1 MSKDKKRFNKSYYLA
16 IHRQKNDE
24 HSKEVNEM
32 TIEEWRGK
40 LKEKVKKGAKKNKKR
55 YKKTISKVIYG
66 TTAEERF
73 KEIHGVTIEE
83 WNAKKEEEF
92 ITKTG
97 MNYDEWYIKQV
108 NSLTPIDYLKN
119 YSGAVSQDDV
129 ELVKDLQ
136 KLGLND
142 GVINVL
148 LDYVNI
154 VSKIGFIHSL
164 VREMGESWLKKNVLT
179 IESAIAFVREEW
191 KN

>member
-1 MSKDKKRFNKSYYLA
+1 MSKDKKRYKKSYYLA
-16 IHRQKNDE
+16 KHRQKNEE
-24 HSKEVNEM
+24 HSKEINEM
-32 TIEEWRGK
+32 TIKEWRK
-40 LKEKVKKGAKKNKKR
+40 KHEEKAKKGVKKNKKR
-55 YKKTISKVIYG
+55 YKKKSNKVIHG

-73 KEIHGVTIEE
+73 KEIHGATIEE

-97 MNYDEWYIKQV
+97 MSYDEWYIKQV

-119 YSGAVSQDDV
+119 YNGAVSQDDV

-142 GVINVL
+142 GVIIVL
-148 LDYVNI
+148 LDYVGI
-154 VSKIGFIHSL
+154 VSEIGFIHSL
-164 VREMGESWLKKNVLT
+164 VKEMGESWLKKNVLT

>member
-1 MSKDKKRFNKSYYLA
+1 MSKDKKRLKKSYYLVK
-16 IHRQKNDE
+16 HRQKNEE
-24 HSKEVNEM
+24 HSKEINEM

-40 LKEKVKKGAKKNKKR
+40 LEEKAKKGAKKNKKR
-55 YKKTISKVIYG
+55 NKKISSKVIYG

-83 WNAKKEEEF
+83 WNTKKEEEF

-97 MNYDEWYIKQV
+97 MSYAEWYIKQV
-108 NSLTPIDYLKN
+108 NSLTPIDYLKSCN
-119 YSGAVSQDDV
+119 GAVSQDDV

>member
-1 MSKDKKRFNKSYYLA
+1 MSKDKN
-16 IHRQKNDE
+16 
-24 HSKEVNEM
+24 
-32 TIEEWRGK
+32 
-40 LKEKVKKGAKKNKKR
+40 R
-55 YKKTISKVIYG
+55 YKGINGKVIHG

-73 KEIHGVTIEE
+73 KEIHGITIEE

-97 MNYDEWYIKQV
+97 MSYVEWYIKQV

-119 YSGAVSQDDV
+119 RNDVVSQDDI

-136 KLGLND
+136 NLGLND
-142 GVINVL
+142 GVIIVL

-154 VSKIGFIHSL
+154 VSRIGFIHSL
-164 VREMGESWLKKNVLT
+164 VREMGESWLKKNVIT

>member
-1 MSKDKKRFNKSYYLA
+1 MSKDKKRLKKSYYLVK
-16 IHRQKNDE
+16 HRQKNEE

-40 LKEKVKKGAKKNKKR
+40 LEEKAKKGAKKNKKQ
-55 YKKTISKVIYG
+55 YKKISSKVIYG

-97 MNYDEWYIKQV
+97 MSYDEWYIKQV

-119 YSGAVSQDDV
+119 CNGAVSQDDV

-164 VREMGESWLKKNVLT
+164 VREMGLSWLKKNVLT
-179 IESAIAFVREEW
+179 IEKAIAFVREEW

>member
-1 MSKDKKRFNKSYYLA
+1 MS
-16 IHRQKNDE
+16 
-24 HSKEVNEM
+24 
-32 TIEEWRGK
+32 
-40 LKEKVKKGAKKNKKR
+40 KNKKR
-55 YKKTISKVIYG
+55 YKKVSGKVIHG

-83 WNAKKEEEF
+83 WNAKQEEEF
-92 ITKTG
+92 IAKTG
-97 MNYDEWYIKQV
+97 MSYDEWYIKQV
-108 NSLTPIDYLKN
+108 NSSTPIDYLKN
-119 YSGAVSQDDV
+119 RNGAVSQDDV

-142 GVINVL
+142 CVINVL
-148 LDYVNI
+148 LDYVKI

-164 VREMGESWLKKNVLT
+164 VREMGEIWLKKNVLT